1 MVETHQPAVLL
12 RARSASFGYAGRALL
27 TGVDVELRA
36 GELLAVVGP
45 NGSGKTTLLRGL
57 LGLIPPL
64 TGAVECDRRRV
75 GYVPQREALDP
86 LYPLTTA
93 ELVEQGA
100 FGRLGRFG
108 HVRRRDRRGAV
119 SALERVGLADRAASP
134 FAALSGGQRQR
145 ALIARALLMDPLVL
159 FMDEPTSGADPVAAS
174 SVLELVASLVRERG
188 LAVVLV
194 AHHLA
199 ALRTY
204 TDRAL
209 FVHCGRVERGALSE
223 LDDPNRALHIF
234 RGEGAHTH

>member
-1 MVETHQPAVLL
+1 MAETHRPPVLL

-27 TGVDVELRA
+27 SGVDVELRA
-36 GELLAVVGP
+36 GDLLAVVGP
-45 NGSGKTTLLRGL
+45 NGSGKTTLLRGF

-64 TGAVECDRRRV
+64 SGHVEVDRKRV

-100 FGRLGRFG
+100 AGRLGRFG
-108 HVRRRDRRGAV
+108 HVRRRDRRGALA
-119 SALERVGLADRAASP
+119 ALERVGLHSRAATP

-145 ALIARALLMDPLVL
+145 ALIARALVMDPAVL
-159 FMDEPTSGADPVAAS
+159 FLDEPTSGADPLAAS
-174 SVLELVASLVRERG
+174 SVLDLVTSLVRERG

-199 ALRTY
+199 ALRDH

-209 FVHCGRVERGALSE
+209 FVHCGRVEKGSLSE
-223 LDDPNRALHIF
+223 LDDPHRALHIF
-234 RGEGAHTH
+234 RGEGEHAH

>member
-1 MVETHQPAVLL
+1 MVETHQTAVLL

-64 TGAVECDRRRV
+64 AGEVECDRGRV

-119 SALERVGLADRAASP
+119 RALERVGLADRATSP
-134 FAALSGGQRQR
+134 FASLSGGQRQR

-174 SVLELVASLVRERG
+174 SVLELVTSLVRERG

-199 ALRTY
+199 ALRPH

-223 LDDPNRALHIF
+223 LDDPSRALHIF